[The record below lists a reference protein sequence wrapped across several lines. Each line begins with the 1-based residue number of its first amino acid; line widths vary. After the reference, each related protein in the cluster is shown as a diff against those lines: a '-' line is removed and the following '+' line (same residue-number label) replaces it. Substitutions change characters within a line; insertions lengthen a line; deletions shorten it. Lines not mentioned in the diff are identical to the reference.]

1 MLNDE
6 MMIIH
11 VAYCR
16 TTEGFGLC
24 DCDCVCELKMAAH
37 GKRREN
43 ADEDERD
50 VHERASVPQ
59 INNNSQSRAGFKVSY
74 YWRLQ
79 ESLACT
85 VNREQ
90 ILYRN
95 LTRWSTGPAGTE
107 VRFTAYGCGFR
118 DTIKGLKRGEG
129 EAGTGEGRREGGR
142 EGECTRAC
150 VRASETPRGST
161 KGNDKG
167 IQREREKERERQR
180 ARERDREAVLR
191 EMTKVFKER
200 ERERERGIQRERE
213 RETARPCSGK

>member
-50 VHERASVPQ
+50 VHERASESVPQ

-167 IQREREKERERQR
+167 IQREREKERESERPRGR
-180 ARERDREAVLR
+180 AQGNDKGTDALC
-191 EMTKVFKER
+191 
-200 ERERERGIQRERE
+200 ILQ
-213 RETARPCSGK
+213 P

>member
-150 VRASETPRGST
+150 VRASERPRGST

-167 IQREREKERERQR
+167 IQREREKERE
-180 ARERDREAVLR
+180 RERDREAVLR

>member
-59 INNNSQSRAGFKVSY
+59 INNNSQSRAGFNVSY

-150 VRASETPRGST
+150 VRASERPRGST

-167 IQREREKERERQR
+167 IQREREKERE
-180 ARERDREAVLR
+180 RERDREAVLR